1 MSAYGHDA
9 IRVSGRDFWDERYR
23 SAPRVWSGDPNPQLV
38 AEIAGR
44 PPGRALD
51 AGCVAPRTLDV
62 IVAVAGQ
69 AGSA

>member
-1 MSAYGHDA
+1 MGEHGLDA
-9 IRVSGRDFWDERYR
+9 IRVFGQDFRDERYH
-23 SAPRVWSGDPNPQLV
+23 SAPRAWSGDPNPQLV

-51 AGCVAPRTLDV
+51 AGCVGPRTLDV